1 MKKKNNFAC
10 SFLPHLVDIYQ
21 AIWTNHNIEYFDDD
35 LEEEEEDSDFF
46 KLLKLIRTILWNY
59 ADGSDKFAE
68 AIINDTHFFQFLTED
83 LLAVK
88 DDLKELE
95 DEITVCSVLNWGR

>member
-1 MKKKNNFAC
+1 MN
-10 SFLPHLVDIYQ
+10 IYQ

-35 LEEEEEDSDFF
+35 LEEDEEDSDFF

-68 AIINDTHFFQFLTED
+68 AIINDTPFFQFLTED